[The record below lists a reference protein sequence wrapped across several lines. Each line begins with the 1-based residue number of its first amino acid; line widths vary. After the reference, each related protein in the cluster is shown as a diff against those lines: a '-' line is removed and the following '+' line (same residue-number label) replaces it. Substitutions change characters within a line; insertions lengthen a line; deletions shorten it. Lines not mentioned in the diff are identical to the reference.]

1 MERITKIRERL
12 QAEGADVFL
21 VSSPLNRRYLTGFTG
36 SAGLVWISNT
46 RQAILT
52 DFRYLEQVKAECP
65 GWELIRIETYIES
78 LNNLIEADK
87 VQTIAF
93 EKDYVTVK
101 QMEDWNEK
109 LPPKF
114 SGVSG
119 WVEELRMIKSDD
131 EIDNIRSAARIADE
145 AFAQLLPTLRSGL
158 TEREVALELE
168 FLMRKAGASG
178 MSFDPIIASGPRSA
192 LPHARPGDRIFSV
205 GDFVVFDF
213 GCVVNGYCSD
223 MTRTVVIGEPEEKHL
238 TIYDLV
244 LEAQMES
251 LKAVGPGKTGAEID
265 AIARN
270 IISDNGYGEYF
281 GHGLGHSLG
290 LEVHENPRLSKTDQT
305 VLQPGMIVTV
315 EPGVYL
321 PDFGG
326 VRIEDLVLV
335 TEDGHEVLSSTFK
348 ELYVVG

>member
-1 MERITKIRERL
+1 MERIARIRERL
-12 QAEGADVFL
+12 QREGADVFL
-21 VSSPLNRRYLTGFTG
+21 VSSPMNRRYLTGFTG

-52 DFRYLEQVKAECP
+52 DFRYLEQVKTECP
-65 GWELIRIETYIES
+65 GWELIRIDSFIET
-78 LNNLIEADK
+78 LKTLIEEDK
-87 VQTIAF
+87 IRKIAF

-101 QMEDWNEK
+101 QLEEWQEK
-109 LPPKF
+109 LPGQF
-114 SGVSG
+114 TGISG
-119 WVEELRMIKSDD
+119 WVEELRMIKNAD
-131 EIDNIRSAARIADE
+131 EIANIAKAASIADK
-145 AFAQLLPTLRSGL
+145 AFAQLLPTIRSGV

-178 MSFDPIIASGPRSA
+178 MSFEPIVASGPRSA
-192 LPHARPGDRIFSV
+192 LPHARPGERIFSV

-213 GCVVNGYCSD
+213 GCIVNGYCSD
-223 MTRTVVIGEPEEKHL
+223 MTRTIVIGEPEEKHL
-238 TIYDLV
+238 LIYDLV
-244 LEAQMES
+244 LEAQLKS
-251 LKAVGPGKTGAEID
+251 LAVVAPGKTGVEID
-265 AIARN
+265 TIARD
-270 IISDNGYGEYF
+270 IISDMGYGEYF

-290 LEVHENPRLSKTDQT
+290 LEVHENPRLSKIDHT

-321 PDFGG
+321 PGFGG

-348 ELYVVG
+348 ELFVVG

>member
-12 QAEGADVFL
+12 QTEGADVFL